1 MKLSKYP
8 SKNRCGAA
16 KFCQNLQF
24 LISGKYI
31 VQCKLLDTN
40 WLIGLGITAVFVRI
54 NRNFNKNDENLM
66 CCFVRR
72 EHSSSL
78 INYQKKFNKPQ
89 AGTNHG
95 TTITHSN
102 KEKLAAENWPARL
115 GYHHLCPVFV
125 ELWPKLFM
133 FEVHFGVIFDI
144 LLLGWR
150 RSAQTCSEKS
160 RQSWEQAG
168 ITCKV

>member
-1 MKLSKYP
+1 MKLSKYS
-8 SKNRCGAA
+8 SKNPRGAA

-40 WLIGLGITAVFVRI
+40 WLIGLGITALFVRI

-89 AGTNHG
+89 AGSRHG

-102 KEKLAAENWPARL
+102 TEKLPAQNWPARL
-115 GYHHLCPVFV
+115 GYHHLCPVFM
-125 ELWPKLFM
+125 EFWPQLFM

-144 LLLGWR
+144 LLLGR
-150 RSAQTCSEKS
+150 RGSTQTRPEKS
-160 RQSWEQAG
+160 RKSREDAG
-168 ITCKV
+168 IS